1 MDLAKLKA
9 GLKKDFI
16 SSSSTEDLQKLKV
29 KYLGKKGKITN
40 LSKQLGKLD
49 IKQRPK
55 AGKKINELK
64 LLFEELN
71 QSASQKIEKKELET
85 AISKEQIDV
94 SLPVDTNY
102 IGGLHPITRTIEKIC
117 SYFSAKGYLI
127 EDGPEIESEYYNFDA
142 LNIPP
147 EHPARQEFD
156 TFYVEKSKNKIG
168 EPNVLRTH
176 TSPVQIRHMEKNNG
190 VPCRIIVPGKVF
202 RSDYDQ
208 THTPMFN
215 QLEGLAIDKD
225 INMGHLK
232 WTLEEFCRVFFDID
246 DVVLRFRSSHF
257 PFTEPSAEVDIKC
270 SWDDGLLKLGQGES
284 WLEILGSGMVHPNVL
299 MACNVDPSVYQGF
312 ALGMGIDR
320 LAMLKYGIPDL
331 SSFFDSDI
339 RWLDHYGFD
348 PLHKPSI
355 HNGL

>member
-94 SLPVDTNY
+94 SLPVDSNY

-142 LNIPP
+142 LNIPQD
-147 EHPARQEFD
+147 HPARDMHD
-156 TFYVEKSKNKIG
+156 TFYLDSGKL
-168 EPNVLRTH
+168 LRTH
-176 TSPVQIRHMEKNNG
+176 TSPVQIHAIEKHK
-190 VPCRIIVPGKVF
+190 VPLKILCPGKVY
-202 RSDYDQ
+202 RSDSDP
-208 THTPMFN
+208 THTPMFH
-215 QLEGLAIDKD
+215 QVEGLLIDE
-225 INMGHLK
+225 NVNFGNLK
-232 WTLEEFCRVFFDID
+232 KELIDFLNYFFEKNLQ
-246 DVVLRFRSSHF
+246 VRFRPSYF
-257 PFTEPSAEVDIKC
+257 PFTEPSAEVDIMDKK
-270 SWDDGLLKLGQGES
+270 G
-284 WLEILGSGMVHPNVL
+284 WLEIMGCGMVHPYVL
-299 MACNVDPSVYQGF
+299 EMSGIDSKKYSGF
-312 ALGMGIDR
+312 AFGLGIERMAKLDFSINDMR
-320 LAMLKYGIPDL
+320 VLFENDLKAISG
-331 SSFFDSDI
+331 
-339 RWLDHYGFD
+339 
-348 PLHKPSI
+348 K
-355 HNGL
+355 

>member
-1 MDLAKLKA
+1 MELAKLKA

-16 SSSSTEDLQKLKV
+16 SSSSSEDLQKLKV

-94 SLPVDTNY
+94 SLPVDSNH

-142 LNIPP
+142 LNIPQD
-147 EHPARQEFD
+147 HPARDMHD
-156 TFYVEKSKNKIG
+156 TFYLDSGKL
-168 EPNVLRTH
+168 LRTH
-176 TSPVQIRHMEKNNG
+176 TSPVQIHAIEKHK
-190 VPCRIIVPGKVF
+190 VPLKILCPGKVY
-202 RSDYDQ
+202 RSDSDP
-208 THTPMFN
+208 THTPMFH
-215 QLEGLAIDKD
+215 QVEGLLIDE
-225 INMGHLK
+225 NVNFGNLK
-232 WTLEEFCRVFFDID
+232 KELIDFLNYFFEKNLQ
-246 DVVLRFRSSHF
+246 VRFRPSYF
-257 PFTEPSAEVDIKC
+257 PFTEPSAEVDIMDKK
-270 SWDDGLLKLGQGES
+270 G
-284 WLEILGSGMVHPNVL
+284 WLEIMGCGMVHPNVL
-299 MACNVDPSVYQGF
+299 EMSGIDSKKYSGF
-312 ALGMGIDR
+312 AFGLGIERMAKLDFSINDMR
-320 LAMLKYGIPDL
+320 VLFENDLKAISG
-331 SSFFDSDI
+331 
-339 RWLDHYGFD
+339 
-348 PLHKPSI
+348 K
-355 HNGL
+355 

>member
-16 SSSSTEDLQKLKV
+16 SSSSSEDLQKLKV

-94 SLPVDTNY
+94 SLPVDSNY

-142 LNIPP
+142 LNIPQD
-147 EHPARQEFD
+147 HPARDMHD
-156 TFYVEKSKNKIG
+156 TFYLDSGKL
-168 EPNVLRTH
+168 LRTH
-176 TSPVQIRHMEKNNG
+176 TSPVQIHAIEKHK
-190 VPCRIIVPGKVF
+190 VPLKILCPGKVY
-202 RSDYDQ
+202 RSDSDP
-208 THTPMFN
+208 THTPMFH
-215 QLEGLAIDKD
+215 QVEGLLIEENVNFGNLKKELIDFL
-225 INMGHLK
+225 NY
-232 WTLEEFCRVFFDID
+232 FFEKNLQ
-246 DVVLRFRSSHF
+246 VRFRPSYF
-257 PFTEPSAEVDIKC
+257 PFTEPSAEVDIMDKK
-270 SWDDGLLKLGQGES
+270 G
-284 WLEILGSGMVHPNVL
+284 WLEIMGCGMVHPNVL
-299 MACNVDPSVYQGF
+299 EMSGIDSKKYSGF
-312 ALGMGIDR
+312 AFGLGIERMAKLDFSINDMR
-320 LAMLKYGIPDL
+320 VLFENDLKAISG
-331 SSFFDSDI
+331 
-339 RWLDHYGFD
+339 
-348 PLHKPSI
+348 K
-355 HNGL
+355 

>member
-71 QSASQKIEKKELET
+71 QSVSQKIEKKELEA

-94 SLPVDTNY
+94 SLPVDSNY

-142 LNIPP
+142 LNIPQD
-147 EHPARQEFD
+147 HPARDMHD
-156 TFYVEKSKNKIG
+156 TFYLDSGKL
-168 EPNVLRTH
+168 LRTH
-176 TSPVQIRHMEKNNG
+176 TSPVQIHAIEKHK
-190 VPCRIIVPGKVF
+190 VPLKILCPGKVY
-202 RSDYDQ
+202 RSDSDP
-208 THTPMFN
+208 THTPMFH
-215 QLEGLAIDKD
+215 QVEGLLIDE
-225 INMGHLK
+225 NVNFGNLK
-232 WTLEEFCRVFFDID
+232 KELIDFLNYFFEKNLQ
-246 DVVLRFRSSHF
+246 VRFRPSYF
-257 PFTEPSAEVDIKC
+257 PFTEPSAEVDIMDKK
-270 SWDDGLLKLGQGES
+270 G
-284 WLEILGSGMVHPNVL
+284 WLEIMGCGMVHPNVL
-299 MACNVDPSVYQGF
+299 EMSGIDSKKYSGF
-312 ALGMGIDR
+312 AFGLGIERMAKLDFSINDMR
-320 LAMLKYGIPDL
+320 VLFENDLKAISG
-331 SSFFDSDI
+331 
-339 RWLDHYGFD
+339 
-348 PLHKPSI
+348 K
-355 HNGL
+355 

>member
-16 SSSSTEDLQKLKV
+16 SSSSTEDIQKLKV

-71 QSASQKIEKKELET
+71 QSASRKIEKKELET

-94 SLPVDTNY
+94 SLPVDSNY

-142 LNIPP
+142 LNIPQD
-147 EHPARQEFD
+147 HPARDMHD
-156 TFYVEKSKNKIG
+156 TFYLDSGKL
-168 EPNVLRTH
+168 LRTH
-176 TSPVQIRHMEKNNG
+176 TSPVQIHAIEKHK
-190 VPCRIIVPGKVF
+190 VPLKILCPGKVY
-202 RSDYDQ
+202 RSDSDP
-208 THTPMFN
+208 THTPMFH
-215 QLEGLAIDKD
+215 QVEGLLIDE
-225 INMGHLK
+225 NVNFGNLK
-232 WTLEEFCRVFFDID
+232 KELIDFLNYFFEKNLK
-246 DVVLRFRSSHF
+246 VRFRPSYF
-257 PFTEPSAEVDIKC
+257 PFTEPSAEVDIMDKK
-270 SWDDGLLKLGQGES
+270 G
-284 WLEILGSGMVHPNVL
+284 WLEIMGCGMVHPNVL
-299 MACNVDPSVYQGF
+299 EMSGIDSKKYSGF
-312 ALGMGIDR
+312 AFGLGIERMAKLDFSINDMR
-320 LAMLKYGIPDL
+320 VLFENDLKAISG
-331 SSFFDSDI
+331 
-339 RWLDHYGFD
+339 
-348 PLHKPSI
+348 K
-355 HNGL
+355 

>member
-16 SSSSTEDLQKLKV
+16 SSSSSEDLQTLKV

-85 AISKEQIDV
+85 AISKEKIDV
-94 SLPVDTNY
+94 SLPVDSNY

-142 LNIPP
+142 LNIPQD
-147 EHPARQEFD
+147 HPARDMHD
-156 TFYVEKSKNKIG
+156 TFYLDSGKL
-168 EPNVLRTH
+168 LRTH
-176 TSPVQIRHMEKNNG
+176 TSPVQIHAIEKHK
-190 VPCRIIVPGKVF
+190 VPLKILCPGKVY
-202 RSDYDQ
+202 RSDSDP
-208 THTPMFN
+208 THTPMFH
-215 QLEGLAIDKD
+215 QVEGLLIDE
-225 INMGHLK
+225 NVNFGNLK
-232 WTLEEFCRVFFDID
+232 KELIDFLNYFFEKNLQ
-246 DVVLRFRSSHF
+246 VRFRPSYF
-257 PFTEPSAEVDIKC
+257 PFTEPSAEVDIMDKK
-270 SWDDGLLKLGQGES
+270 G
-284 WLEILGSGMVHPNVL
+284 WLEIMGCGMVHPNVL
-299 MACNVDPSVYQGF
+299 EMSGIDSKKYSGF
-312 ALGMGIDR
+312 AFGLGIERMAKLDFSINDMR
-320 LAMLKYGIPDL
+320 VLFENDLKAISG
-331 SSFFDSDI
+331 
-339 RWLDHYGFD
+339 
-348 PLHKPSI
+348 K
-355 HNGL
+355 

>member
-16 SSSSTEDLQKLKV
+16 SSSSSEDLQKLKV

-94 SLPVDTNY
+94 SLPVDSNY

-142 LNIPP
+142 LNIPQD
-147 EHPARQEFD
+147 HPARDMHD
-156 TFYVEKSKNKIG
+156 TFYLDSGKL
-168 EPNVLRTH
+168 LRTH
-176 TSPVQIRHMEKNNG
+176 TSPVQIHAIEKHK
-190 VPCRIIVPGKVF
+190 VPLKILCPGKVY
-202 RSDYDQ
+202 RSDSDP
-208 THTPMFN
+208 THTPMFH
-215 QLEGLAIDKD
+215 QVEGLLIDE
-225 INMGHLK
+225 NVNFGNLK
-232 WTLEEFCRVFFDID
+232 KELIDFLNYFFEKNLQ
-246 DVVLRFRSSHF
+246 VRFRPSYF
-257 PFTEPSAEVDIKC
+257 PFTEPSAEVDIMDKK
-270 SWDDGLLKLGQGES
+270 G
-284 WLEILGSGMVHPNVL
+284 WLEIMGCGMVHPNVL
-299 MACNVDPSVYQGF
+299 EMSGIDSKKYSGF
-312 ALGMGIDR
+312 AFGLGIERMAKLDFSINDMR
-320 LAMLKYGIPDL
+320 VLFENDLKAISG
-331 SSFFDSDI
+331 
-339 RWLDHYGFD
+339 
-348 PLHKPSI
+348 K
-355 HNGL
+355 

>member
-16 SSSSTEDLQKLKV
+16 SSSSSEDLQTLKV

-94 SLPVDTNY
+94 FLPVDSNY

-142 LNIPP
+142 LNIPQD
-147 EHPARQEFD
+147 HPARDMHD
-156 TFYVEKSKNKIG
+156 TFYLDSGKL
-168 EPNVLRTH
+168 LRTH
-176 TSPVQIRHMEKNNG
+176 TSPVQIHAIEKHK
-190 VPCRIIVPGKVF
+190 VPLKILCPGKVY
-202 RSDYDQ
+202 RSDSDP
-208 THTPMFN
+208 THTPMFH
-215 QLEGLAIDKD
+215 QVEGLLIDE
-225 INMGHLK
+225 NVNFGNLK
-232 WTLEEFCRVFFDID
+232 KELIDFLNYFFEKNLQ
-246 DVVLRFRSSHF
+246 VRFRPSYF
-257 PFTEPSAEVDIKC
+257 PFTEPSAEVDIMDKK
-270 SWDDGLLKLGQGES
+270 G
-284 WLEILGSGMVHPNVL
+284 WLEIMGCGMVHPNVL
-299 MACNVDPSVYQGF
+299 DMSGIDSKKYSGF
-312 ALGMGIDR
+312 AFGLGIERMAKLDFSINDMR
-320 LAMLKYGIPDL
+320 VLFENDLKAISG
-331 SSFFDSDI
+331 
-339 RWLDHYGFD
+339 
-348 PLHKPSI
+348 K
-355 HNGL
+355 

>member
-16 SSSSTEDLQKLKV
+16 SSSSSEDLQKLKV

-49 IKQRPK
+49 VKQRPK

-94 SLPVDTNY
+94 SLPVDSNY

-142 LNIPP
+142 LNIPQD
-147 EHPARQEFD
+147 HPARDMHD
-156 TFYVEKSKNKIG
+156 TFYLDSGKL
-168 EPNVLRTH
+168 LRTH
-176 TSPVQIRHMEKNNG
+176 TSPVQIHAIEKHK
-190 VPCRIIVPGKVF
+190 VPLKILCPGKVY
-202 RSDYDQ
+202 RSDSDP
-208 THTPMFN
+208 THTPMFH
-215 QLEGLAIDKD
+215 QVEGLLIDE
-225 INMGHLK
+225 NVNFGNLK
-232 WTLEEFCRVFFDID
+232 KELIDFLNYFFEKNLQ
-246 DVVLRFRSSHF
+246 VRFRPSYF
-257 PFTEPSAEVDIKC
+257 PFTEPSAEVDIMDKK
-270 SWDDGLLKLGQGES
+270 G
-284 WLEILGSGMVHPNVL
+284 WLEIMGCGMVHPNVL
-299 MACNVDPSVYQGF
+299 EMSGIDSKKYSGF
-312 ALGMGIDR
+312 AFGLGIERMAKLDFSINDMR
-320 LAMLKYGIPDL
+320 VLFENDLKAISG
-331 SSFFDSDI
+331 
-339 RWLDHYGFD
+339 
-348 PLHKPSI
+348 K
-355 HNGL
+355 

>member
-49 IKQRPK
+49 VKQRPN

-85 AISKEQIDV
+85 AISKEQIDI
-94 SLPVDTNY
+94 SLPVDSNY

-142 LNIPP
+142 LNIPQDHP
-147 EHPARQEFD
+147 ERDMHD
-156 TFYVEKSKNKIG
+156 TFYLDSGKL
-168 EPNVLRTH
+168 LRTH
-176 TSPVQIRHMEKNNG
+176 TSPVQIHAIEKHKL
-190 VPCRIIVPGKVF
+190 PLKILCPGKVY
-202 RSDYDQ
+202 RSDSAP
-208 THTPMFN
+208 THTPMFH
-215 QLEGLAIDKD
+215 QVEGLLIDE
-225 INMGHLK
+225 NVNFGNLK
-232 WTLEEFCRVFFDID
+232 KELIDFLNYFFEKNLQ
-246 DVVLRFRSSHF
+246 VRFRPSYF
-257 PFTEPSAEVDIKC
+257 PFTEPSAEVDIMDKK
-270 SWDDGLLKLGQGES
+270 G
-284 WLEILGSGMVHPNVL
+284 WLEIMGCGMVHPNVL
-299 MACNVDPSVYQGF
+299 EMSGIDSKKYSGF
-312 ALGMGIDR
+312 AFGLGIERMAKLDFSINDMR
-320 LAMLKYGIPDL
+320 VLFENDLKAISG
-331 SSFFDSDI
+331 
-339 RWLDHYGFD
+339 
-348 PLHKPSI
+348 K
-355 HNGL
+355 

>member
-16 SSSSTEDLQKLKV
+16 SSSSSEDLQTLKV

-94 SLPVDTNY
+94 SLPVESNH

-142 LNIPP
+142 LNIPQD
-147 EHPARQEFD
+147 HPARDMHD
-156 TFYVEKSKNKIG
+156 TFYLDSGKL
-168 EPNVLRTH
+168 LRTH
-176 TSPVQIRHMEKNNG
+176 TSPVQIHAIEKHK
-190 VPCRIIVPGKVF
+190 VPLKILCPGKVY
-202 RSDYDQ
+202 RSDSDP
-208 THTPMFN
+208 THTPMFH
-215 QLEGLAIDKD
+215 QVEGLLIDE
-225 INMGHLK
+225 NVNFGNLK
-232 WTLEEFCRVFFDID
+232 KELIDFLNYFFEKNLQ
-246 DVVLRFRSSHF
+246 VRFRPSYF
-257 PFTEPSAEVDIKC
+257 PFTEPSAEVDIMDKK
-270 SWDDGLLKLGQGES
+270 G
-284 WLEILGSGMVHPNVL
+284 WLEIMGCGMVHPNVL
-299 MACNVDPSVYQGF
+299 EMSGIDSKKYSGF
-312 ALGMGIDR
+312 AFGLGIERMAKLDFSINDMR
-320 LAMLKYGIPDL
+320 VLFENDLKAISG
-331 SSFFDSDI
+331 
-339 RWLDHYGFD
+339 
-348 PLHKPSI
+348 K
-355 HNGL
+355 

>member
-16 SSSSTEDLQKLKV
+16 SSSSSEDLQTLKV

-71 QSASQKIEKKELET
+71 QLASQKIEKKELET

-94 SLPVDTNY
+94 SLPVDSNY

-142 LNIPP
+142 LNIPQD
-147 EHPARQEFD
+147 HPARDMHD
-156 TFYVEKSKNKIG
+156 TFYLDSGKL
-168 EPNVLRTH
+168 LRTH
-176 TSPVQIRHMEKNNG
+176 TSPVQIHAIEKHK
-190 VPCRIIVPGKVF
+190 VPLKILCPGKVY
-202 RSDYDQ
+202 RSDSDP
-208 THTPMFN
+208 THTPMFH
-215 QLEGLAIDKD
+215 QVEGLLIDE
-225 INMGHLK
+225 NVNFGNLK
-232 WTLEEFCRVFFDID
+232 KELIDFLNYFFEKNLQ
-246 DVVLRFRSSHF
+246 VRFRPSYF
-257 PFTEPSAEVDIKC
+257 PFTEPSAEVDIMDKK
-270 SWDDGLLKLGQGES
+270 G
-284 WLEILGSGMVHPNVL
+284 WLEIMGCGMVHPNVL
-299 MACNVDPSVYQGF
+299 EMSGIDSKKYSGF
-312 ALGMGIDR
+312 AFGLGIERMAKLDFSINDMR
-320 LAMLKYGIPDL
+320 VLFENDLKAISG
-331 SSFFDSDI
+331 
-339 RWLDHYGFD
+339 
-348 PLHKPSI
+348 K
-355 HNGL
+355 

>member
-16 SSSSTEDLQKLKV
+16 SSSSSEDLQKLKV

-94 SLPVDTNY
+94 SLPVESNP

-142 LNIPP
+142 LNIPQD
-147 EHPARQEFD
+147 HPARDMHD
-156 TFYVEKSKNKIG
+156 TFYLDSGKL
-168 EPNVLRTH
+168 LRTH
-176 TSPVQIRHMEKNNG
+176 TSPVQIHAIEKHK
-190 VPCRIIVPGKVF
+190 VPLKILCPGKVY
-202 RSDYDQ
+202 RSDSDP
-208 THTPMFN
+208 THTPMFH
-215 QLEGLAIDKD
+215 QVEGLLIDE
-225 INMGHLK
+225 NVNFGNLK
-232 WTLEEFCRVFFDID
+232 KELIDFLNYFFEKNLQ
-246 DVVLRFRSSHF
+246 VRFRPSYF
-257 PFTEPSAEVDIKC
+257 PFTEPSAEVDIMDKK
-270 SWDDGLLKLGQGES
+270 G
-284 WLEILGSGMVHPNVL
+284 WLEIMGCGMVHPNVL
-299 MACNVDPSVYQGF
+299 EMSGIDSKKYSGF
-312 ALGMGIDR
+312 AFGLGIERMAKLDFSINDMR
-320 LAMLKYGIPDL
+320 VLFENDLKAISG
-331 SSFFDSDI
+331 
-339 RWLDHYGFD
+339 
-348 PLHKPSI
+348 K
-355 HNGL
+355 

>member
-16 SSSSTEDLQKLKV
+16 SSSSSEDLQTLKV

-64 LLFEELN
+64 ILFEELN

-94 SLPVDTNY
+94 SLPVDSNY

-142 LNIPP
+142 LNIPQD
-147 EHPARQEFD
+147 HPARDMHD
-156 TFYVEKSKNKIG
+156 TFYLDSGKL
-168 EPNVLRTH
+168 LRTH
-176 TSPVQIRHMEKNNG
+176 TSPVQIHAIEKHK
-190 VPCRIIVPGKVF
+190 VPLKILCPGKVY
-202 RSDYDQ
+202 RSDSDP
-208 THTPMFN
+208 THTPMFH
-215 QLEGLAIDKD
+215 QVEGLLIDE
-225 INMGHLK
+225 NVNFGNLK
-232 WTLEEFCRVFFDID
+232 KELIDFLNYFFEKNLQ
-246 DVVLRFRSSHF
+246 VRFRPSYF
-257 PFTEPSAEVDIKC
+257 PFTEPSAEVDIMDKK
-270 SWDDGLLKLGQGES
+270 G
-284 WLEILGSGMVHPNVL
+284 WLEIMGCGMVHPNVL
-299 MACNVDPSVYQGF
+299 EMSGIDSKKYSGF
-312 ALGMGIDR
+312 AFGLGIERMAKLDFSINDMR
-320 LAMLKYGIPDL
+320 VLFENDLKAISG
-331 SSFFDSDI
+331 
-339 RWLDHYGFD
+339 
-348 PLHKPSI
+348 K
-355 HNGL
+355 

>member
-71 QSASQKIEKKELET
+71 QSASQKIEKKELEM

-94 SLPVDTNY
+94 SLPVDSNH

-142 LNIPP
+142 LNIPQD
-147 EHPARQEFD
+147 HPARDMHD
-156 TFYVEKSKNKIG
+156 TFYLDSGKL
-168 EPNVLRTH
+168 LRTH
-176 TSPVQIRHMEKNNG
+176 TSPVQIHAIEKHKA
-190 VPCRIIVPGKVF
+190 PLKILCPGKVY
-202 RSDYDQ
+202 RSDSDP
-208 THTPMFN
+208 THTPMFH
-215 QLEGLAIDKD
+215 QIEGLLIDE
-225 INMGHLK
+225 NVNFGNLK
-232 WTLEEFCRVFFDID
+232 KELIDFLNYFFEKNLQ
-246 DVVLRFRSSHF
+246 VRFRPSYF
-257 PFTEPSAEVDIKC
+257 PFTEPSAEVDIMDQK
-270 SWDDGLLKLGQGES
+270 G
-284 WLEILGSGMVHPNVL
+284 WLEIMGCGMVHPNVL
-299 MACNVDPSVYQGF
+299 EMSGIDSKKYSGF
-312 ALGMGIDR
+312 AFGLGIERM
-320 LAMLKYGIPDL
+320 AK
-331 SSFFDSDI
+331 
-339 RWLDHYGFD
+339 LDF
-348 PLHKPSI
+348 SI
-355 HNGL
+355 HDMRVLFENDLKAISGK